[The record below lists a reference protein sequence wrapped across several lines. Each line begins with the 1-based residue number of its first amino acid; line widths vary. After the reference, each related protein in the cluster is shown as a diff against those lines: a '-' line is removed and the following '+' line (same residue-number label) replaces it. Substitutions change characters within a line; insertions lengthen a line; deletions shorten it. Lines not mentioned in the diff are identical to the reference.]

1 MEIVFEDI
9 DRFDTGLVFQR
20 LRDINKLANS
30 KNIKRKIR
38 FKKQKTLKF
47 IYLVRD
53 DIFSYEDRIKFFDM
67 IIPVVPKV

>member
-9 DRFDTGLVFQR
+9 DRFDTGLVFQM
-20 LRDINKLANS
+20 LRYINKLANS

-47 IYLVRD
+47 IYLVKY
-53 DIFSYEDRIKFFDM
+53 DIFSYENSIKFFDM
-67 IIPVVPKV
+67 SIPVVPKV